1 MKKTYDVQGM
11 ECVACAA
18 AIERTLKKAGGV
30 ESAAVNYAN
39 SKLYVEFDEK
49 QIDDDKIRSA
59 VKKAGYELLSETKP
73 LSKEFKVTG
82 MDCVA
87 CAQSIERVLG
97 KKEGVNKAAVNYAT
111 EKLYLD
117 YDPSIIKTGE
127 VKAIVD
133 KLGFALQDE
142 AAEVQDEVFVNPY
155 QTRLIVS
162 VIFTLPL
169 LILAM
174 GPMLGLQLPDF
185 LDPSANPVNNAVL
198 QLLLTLPVMV
208 MGWKF
213 YYSGFRNLLRLTP
226 NMDSLI
232 AIGTS
237 AAFLFSVYQFS
248 LILGGDHHS
257 VHKMY
262 FESAATILALITL
275 GKYMENISKGKTS
288 QAIKKLMGLRP
299 TTALIEKNGMETEIG
314 IDELSEGDIIILKPG
329 SKAPADGVILSGE
342 NYMDESMLTGE
353 SIPVGKTA
361 GDKIY
366 AASLSG
372 SGTVRYKA
380 LGVGED
386 TVLSKIIRLVEN
398 AQATKA
404 PIAKLADIISGYFV
418 PVVIGIAVATAL
430 AWYFLGGKDLEFS
443 LTILISILVIACPCA
458 LGLATPTAI
467 MVGTGKGA
475 ENGILIKSGEALE
488 NAHRIQVLVLDKTGT
503 LSEGKP
509 AVTDVYGI
517 TGLPE
522 AELLKLAASLEK
534 YSEHPLGTAIVKR
547 AEADQIDLTPVT
559 DFKSLTG
566 MGIAGRIAETSYSI
580 GNLKFMDS
588 ISAVINDQVKTLS
601 DTLAEA
607 GKTPMYLAQGDS
619 IIGIIAVADTLKK
632 NSKAAVHKLNQ
643 MGVKT
648 IMLTG
653 DNKRTAE
660 AIGRQLEISE
670 VISEVMPE
678 DKIKMIDD
686 LKSRGF
692 VTGMVGD
699 GINDAPALA
708 AADVG
713 LAIGNGTDV
722 AIESADIVLMHNDI
736 MDVPTAIDLSRKTI
750 ANIKQNLF
758 WAFIYNVVGIPVAMG
773 VLYLFFDGPLLN
785 PIIAAMAMSMSSVS
799 VLTNALR
806 LRSYQ
811 PFKEAGA

>member
-1 MKKTYDVQGM
+1 MSMGSP
-11 ECVACAA
+11 AC
-18 AIERTLKKAGGV
+18 RKRNC
-30 ESAAVNYAN
+30 SN
-39 SKLYVEFDEK
+39 S
-49 QIDDDKIRSA
+49 
-59 VKKAGYELLSETKP
+59 P
-73 LSKEFKVTG
+73 LPWKN
-82 MDCVA
+82 
-87 CAQSIERVLG
+87 I
-97 KKEGVNKAAVNYAT
+97 
-111 EKLYLD
+111 
-117 YDPSIIKTGE
+117 PS
-127 VKAIVD
+127 
-133 KLGFALQDE
+133 
-142 AAEVQDEVFVNPY
+142 N
-155 QTRLIVS
+155 
-162 VIFTLPL
+162 
-169 LILAM
+169 
-174 GPMLGLQLPDF
+174 
-185 LDPSANPVNNAVL
+185 
-198 QLLLTLPVMV
+198 
-208 MGWKF
+208 
-213 YYSGFRNLLRLTP
+213 
-226 NMDSLI
+226 
-232 AIGTS
+232 
-237 AAFLFSVYQFS
+237 
-248 LILGGDHHS
+248 
-257 VHKMY
+257 
-262 FESAATILALITL
+262 
-275 GKYMENISKGKTS
+275 
-288 QAIKKLMGLRP
+288 
-299 TTALIEKNGMETEIG
+299 
-314 IDELSEGDIIILKPG
+314 
-329 SKAPADGVILSGE
+329 
-342 NYMDESMLTGE
+342 
-353 SIPVGKTA
+353 
-361 GDKIY
+361 
-366 AASLSG
+366 
-372 SGTVRYKA
+372 
-380 LGVGED
+380 
-386 TVLSKIIRLVEN
+386 
-398 AQATKA
+398 
-404 PIAKLADIISGYFV
+404 
-418 PVVIGIAVATAL
+418 
-430 AWYFLGGKDLEFS
+430 
-443 LTILISILVIACPCA
+443 
-458 LGLATPTAI
+458 
-467 MVGTGKGA
+467 
-475 ENGILIKSGEALE
+475 
-488 NAHRIQVLVLDKTGT
+488 
-503 LSEGKP
+503 
-509 AVTDVYGI
+509 
-517 TGLPE
+517 
-522 AELLKLAASLEK
+522 
-534 YSEHPLGTAIVKR
+534 PLGTAIVKR

-811 PFKEAGA
+811 PFKEAGE